1 MMLALLLAFLVEAPT
16 GGRPLFYWGARRPV
30 ITAPAVATGGVEAQV
45 VEVHATQDKGDLVLR
60 FTLDR
65 PVHDAI
71 RLPDGSPIS
80 GRLRAV
86 LYVDADGDRRTG
98 WDQGPNDLRTG
109 ADGRLDLGAV
119 SIGEDPEE
127 KRPAGV
133 VVSAT
138 LYSLTIEGRRR
149 TLWRADDDSEPNRVS
164 AHDECVEL
172 RVPTDA
178 LRISPRARLILAT
191 ADGPHD
197 GRLVP

>member
-1 MMLALLLAFLVEAPT
+1 MLTLLLAAFLAAASAE
-16 GGRPLFYWGARRPV
+16 GRPLFYWGARHPV
-30 ITAPAVATGGVEAQV
+30 ITAPAAATGGVEAQV
-45 VEVHATQDKGDLVLR
+45 VEIHAARDKDDLVLR

-65 PVHDAI
+65 PVQDAI

-80 GRLRAV
+80 GRLRAI
-86 LYVDADGDRRTG
+86 LYVDADDDRRTG

-149 TLWRADDDSEPNRVS
+149 TLWRGD
-164 AHDECVEL
+164 
-172 RVPTDA
+172 
-178 LRISPRARLILAT
+178 
-191 ADGPHD
+191 
-197 GRLVP
+197 